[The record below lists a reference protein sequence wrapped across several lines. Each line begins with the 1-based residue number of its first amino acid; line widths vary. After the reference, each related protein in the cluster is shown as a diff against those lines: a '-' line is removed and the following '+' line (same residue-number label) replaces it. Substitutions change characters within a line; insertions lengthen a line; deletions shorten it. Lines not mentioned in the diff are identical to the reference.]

1 MKVSFKFDSSSG
13 FETTDKNRAVY
24 ISCSLV
30 EGEKRYSPTELLLI
44 SMGSCTSD
52 DVLSILKK
60 MRQEVRSYSC
70 EVDGLKK
77 DDPPR
82 VLKYANVTYRFY
94 GNINPDN
101 ARKAIHLS
109 LKKYCSVSIMLER
122 GGVNVSYSMFI
133 NDDPYE
139 ERKNV
144 EEISEAEGI

>member
-13 FETTDKNRAVY
+13 FETTDKNRVVY

-60 MRQEVRSYSC
+60 MRQDVRSYSC
-70 EVDGLKK
+70 EVDGQKK

-94 GNINPDN
+94 GNVNPDN

-109 LKKYCSVSIMLER
+109 LKKYCSISIMLEK